1 MGHKKQR
8 AVMTAA
14 HAAYTAAVNEGQ
26 ANGMPLWSACLKQA
40 WSEAKACVVEVAPVV
55 ASFSWQARVEIDAA
69 NLRRLEAIRSGQP
82 QKQPVYKAVEVES
95 KAVAIDAAV
104 SGHRH
109 RLTSSWSQRG
119 IESVRSA
126 FKASHKLRELRGI
139 TLDGEKYR
147 GFAEKTRNQD
157 QQTLDVSGDMQ
168 RADFK
173 GFHGKF

>member
-126 FKASHKLRELRGI
+126 FS
-139 TLDGEKYR
+139 
-147 GFAEKTRNQD
+147 
-157 QQTLDVSGDMQ
+157 
-168 RADFK
+168 
-173 GFHGKF
+173 

>member
-1 MGHKKQR
+1 MEQR
-8 AVMTAA
+8 QKAVMMAA
-14 HAAYTAAVNEGQ
+14 HAAYTAAIDSGQ

-40 WSEAKACVVEVAPVV
+40 WASDQACVVAPSFVV
-55 ASFSWQARVEIDAA
+55 AHSWAEQAKIEAA

-82 QKQPVYKAVEVES
+82 LCKKQPVYRAVEVES